1 MITLIGLQKIITRE
15 YNNYAVKLEI
25 IMKKRETDLKNTNT
39 LEQQKKQLLDMYAME
54 ELNQFSI
61 LIEQSNQYNF
71 DETIKYN
78 VFTKENGSN
87 G

>member
-1 MITLIGLQKIITRE
+1 
-15 YNNYAVKLEI
+15 
-25 IMKKRETDLKNTNT
+25 MKKRETDLKNTNT
-39 LEQQKKQLLDMYAME
+39 LEQQKKQLLDMYTKE

-71 DETIKYN
+71 DEIIKCN

>member
-1 MITLIGLQKIITRE
+1 
-15 YNNYAVKLEI
+15 
-25 IMKKRETDLKNTNT
+25 MKKRETDLKNTNT
-39 LEQQKKQLLDMYAME
+39 LEQQKKQLLDMYAKE

-71 DETIKYN
+71 DETIKCN
-78 VFTKENGSN
+78 VLTKENGSN